1 MDHHSDRYQTL
12 KTQFN
17 LLKAIRLFFE
27 SRHFLDVLTPP
38 VVENPGMETHIHP
51 FSVHHTFKNGHTG
64 KYLHTS
70 PEFAMKEMMSL
81 GFENIFSLSYC
92 FRDEPEATHHRFQF
106 IMLEWYRKNA
116 HYTAIMKDV
125 EELFP
130 FCLEYLQGQKIE
142 TSDSFNH
149 CLFQRATIQDLF
161 LEYLNFDILNFLNVD
176 DLKEYIAK
184 NHKDVPLPVM
194 GEKLSFDDYFF
205 LLFLNK
211 IEPQLKNIPFLLVY
225 EFPYQLA
232 ALSTLKSTDQR
243 VAERF
248 EVYCHGIE
256 LCNSFNELTHLPIQK
271 QRFAEQALEKK
282 QLYGYEL
289 PEPKEFYQ
297 TMERGL
303 PTSAGIALG
312 VERFQKILTGT
323 TNPFW
328 K

>member
-1 MDHHSDRYQTL
+1 MDHHTDRYQTL
-12 KTQFN
+12 NAQFN

-27 SRHFLDVLTPP
+27 SRDFLDVLTPP

-51 FSVHHTFKNGHTG
+51 FSVHHTFQASPSG

-70 PEFAMKEMMSL
+70 PEFAMKELMSI
-81 GFENIFSLSYC
+81 GFENIFSLNYC
-92 FRDEPEATHHRFQF
+92 FRDEPAATHHRFQF

-116 HYTAIMKDV
+116 HYTAIMKDM

-130 FCLEYLQGQKIE
+130 FCLDFLQSKNIAVV
-142 TSDSFNH
+142 DSFKN
-149 CLFQRATIQDLF
+149 CRFEKATVQELF
-161 LEYLNFDILNFLNVD
+161 LEYLNFDLLDYLNPD

-184 NHKDVPLPVM
+184 NHKDVPLPVL

-211 IEPQLKNIPFLLVY
+211 IEPKLKNIPYLLVY
-225 EFPYQLA
+225 EFPHQLA
-232 ALSTLKSTDQR
+232 ALSTLKPTDSR

-256 LCNSFNELTHLPIQK
+256 LCNSFNELTHLPTQK
-271 QRFAEQALEKK
+271 KRFSEQASEKK

-289 PEPKEFYQ
+289 PEPIEFYQ
-297 TMERGL
+297 SMQRGL

-312 VERFQKILTGT
+312 IERFQKILTGS